1 MAAIFYTSHRMK
13 NDVQTIFQQWLQATR
28 LRIQQRGGIKERK
41 KPGAIDQNL
50 RAVPAIEIDTEL
62 ANQQYENQNEL
73 EQMQLES
80 DQMVLGNNANMISP
94 DSYENECL

>member
-1 MAAIFYTSHRMK
+1 LYLIKDEEDLQNYRNLLNAMAAIFYTSHRMK

-62 ANQQYENQNEL
+62 AN
-73 EQMQLES
+73 
-80 DQMVLGNNANMISP
+80 
-94 DSYENECL
+94 